1 MKKSVLLISAIAFVV
16 LATAS
21 QTLAAAES
29 DSLPAR
35 VNPKNWIQ
43 ITSTMGF
50 VVSSMESPPK
60 GQENVLYGDLK
71 GYFMVK
77 YNGTWCIMKSEPNAR
92 PAPAAK

>member
-1 MKKSVLLISAIAFVV
+1 MNKSSLLIAAIAFVALAILPQTV
-16 LATAS
+16 LAVD
-21 QTLAAAES
+21 S
-29 DSLPAR
+29 DSLPSR

-43 ITSTMGF
+43 ITPTLGF

-60 GQENVLYGDLK
+60 GQENVLYGGLK

-77 YNGTWCIMKSEPNAR
+77 YNGAWCIMKSEPNAR